1 MVVLEI
7 SVSGN
12 NPLLVRDNGY
22 RSVRVFSMKDIN
34 LSIIV
39 VADSE
44 FTTILVV
51 EGVVEEVPRD
61 EFEAKKKYRVLRE
74 IVL

>member
-1 MVVLEI
+1 MEVYVT
-7 SVSGN
+7 GN
-12 NPLLVRDNGY
+12 EPLLVVDTGY
-22 RSVRVFSMKDIN
+22 RSVRVLSMRDVN

-44 FTTILVV
+44 FTTILLV
-51 EGVVEEVPRD
+51 EGLVREVPRD